1 MTSRAIDSGSP
12 IPGRWTVVA
21 LLWFVACFNFM
32 ARLMITTMHGSVM
45 AAIPMSEAQFGLLT
59 AVFLWGY
66 GLLSPWAG
74 FLSDRFSRSRVIAFS
89 MLAWSIVTWLT
100 AYAKTFEQLLA
111 MRVAMSLC
119 EASYM
124 PAALALISEYHRG
137 ATRALATGLH
147 MSGAVLGCA
156 LAGLGGWLAEQHS
169 WHYAFSLIGA
179 VGVGY
184 GVILVFA
191 LRDAPRETDRPSEV
205 APSASPA
212 GGEPQIGFGRAMK
225 SLLGHGPY
233 LHFLAYVIMMGTVGL
248 VINSWMPTYV
258 MEHFHMAQGAAGLA
272 AAGYQNVAGLAGL
285 FIGGAWADRWG
296 RSNSR
301 GYVYVTVVGVL
312 VAVPGILIAAQAP
325 IFGVAM
331 VGLMI
336 YGLCI
341 EFGDATQMPV
351 ICQIVDSRYRATA
364 YGTMN
369 FVQQITGGFAVYATG
384 ALRDLKIDTGL
395 ILAGAAGVQ
404 VLASGWLFLLK
415 PRKRIG

>member
-1 MTSRAIDSGSP
+1 MKSPAVAFGEP
-12 IPGRWTVVA
+12 IPGRWLVVA

-66 GLLSPWAG
+66 GFLSPWAG

-89 MLAWSIVTWLT
+89 MLAWSAVTWLT
-100 AYAKTFEQLLA
+100 AYARTFEQLIA

-156 LAGLGGWLAEQHS
+156 LAGLGGWLAERHS
-169 WHYAFSLIGA
+169 WHYAFSMIGA

-184 GVILVFA
+184 GIVLVLA
-191 LRDAPRETDRPSEV
+191 LRDAPREDHRSSEEQ
-205 APSASPA
+205 PSAALASR
-212 GGEPQIGFGRAMK
+212 EPKVGFLRAMK
-225 SLLGHGPY
+225 SLLGHLPY
-233 LHFLAYVIMMGTVGL
+233 LHFLTYVILMGTVGL
-248 VINSWMPTYV
+248 VVNSWMPTYV

-272 AAGYQNVAGLAGL
+272 AAAYQNVPGLLGL
-285 FIGGAWADRWG
+285 FVGGAWADRWS
-296 RSNSR
+296 RSSPR
-301 GYVYVTVVGVL
+301 GYVYVTVVGL
-312 VAVPGILIAAQAP
+312 LLAVPGILFASQSP
-325 IFGVAM
+325 IFALAM
-331 VGLMI
+331 VGLML
-336 YGLCI
+336 YGFGV
-341 EFGDATQMPV
+341 EFGDATQMPI

-384 ALRDLKIDTGL
+384 LLRDLRIETSS
-395 ILAGAAGVQ
+395 ILLGAAGVQ
-404 VLASGWLFLLK
+404 VLGSGMLLLLK
-415 PRKRIG
+415 PRKRVR